1 MLERQCNKETLTKED
16 YVTDIEKEVVKQ
28 LRGRNYRYAINK
40 PGLGER
46 ICKKWNVYVP
56 EKCQSILG
64 RALLRALL
72 TLLLEDPSLTL
83 QQTSL
88 AWF

>member
-1 MLERQCNKETLTKED
+1 MLERQCNKETLTKKD
-16 YVTDIEKEVVKQ
+16 YVTDIEKEMIKQ

-40 PGLGER
+40 PGLWER
-46 ICKKWNVYVP
+46 ICKKWNVYVS
-56 EKCQSILG
+56 EKFQSILG
-64 RALLRALL
+64 RAL